1 MQPVQRRLR
10 FGEVSAARTCTPHG
24 VRGFLQLARCLL
36 ESVQRLLARQALELP
51 GQFLCFVGQLPLAL
65 PSTANLIV
73 LQVGRTA
80 THALVFLLLPTGQ
93 LLQPLERRVDLL
105 IDLLLLPALHALV
118 LVLHLV
124 QFQLEQVR
132 EVFDIR
138 VPTAPAPTAL
148 PLTHLHIPES
158 RLRTLQMLQ
167 CPLRRG

>member
-1 MQPVQRRLR
+1 M
-10 FGEVSAARTCTPHG
+10 
-24 VRGFLQLARCLL
+24 
-36 ESVQRLLARQALELP
+36 
-51 GQFLCFVGQLPLAL
+51 PLAL
-65 PSTANLIV
+65 PSTPNLTV

-105 IDLLLLPALHALV
+105 IDSLLLPALHTLV

-132 EVFDIR
+132 EIFDVR
-138 VPTAPAPTAL
+138 VPTAPTATLL
-148 PLTHLHIPES
+148 PPTHLHIAES

-167 CPLRRG
+167 RPLRCG